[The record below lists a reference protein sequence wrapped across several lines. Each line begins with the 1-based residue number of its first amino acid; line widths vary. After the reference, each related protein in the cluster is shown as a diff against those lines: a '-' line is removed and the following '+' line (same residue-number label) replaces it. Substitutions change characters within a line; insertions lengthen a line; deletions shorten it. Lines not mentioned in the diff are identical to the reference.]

1 MTAVLAIVTEKCRF
15 AAEGAVGLKRQ
26 AAVAAT
32 DLTCFDWIPAFW
44 ASCGSYWVNFAAE
57 RANIVVRRY

>member
-1 MTAVLAIVTEKCRF
+1 MTAVLAVVTEKCRF

-32 DLTCFDWIPAFW
+32 DLPSFDWISTFG
-44 ASCGSYWVNFAAE
+44 ASCRSDWVNFAAE
-57 RANIVVRRY
+57 WANIVVRRY